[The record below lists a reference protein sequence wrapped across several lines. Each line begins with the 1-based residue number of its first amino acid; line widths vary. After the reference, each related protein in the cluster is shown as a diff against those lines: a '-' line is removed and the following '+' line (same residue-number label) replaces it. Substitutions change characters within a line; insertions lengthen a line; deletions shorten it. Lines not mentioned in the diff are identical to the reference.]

1 MTEAIA
7 NDFLILLNL
16 KKKLIA
22 ALVNYPF
29 FHFDFFS
36 KLIFMLGNKINRSVS
51 ADRKDGGTSTYSR
64 QLWKVI
70 PINKPYN
77 TNSKPSS
84 IEKPQGFVTWKK
96 FDQKFTGNKSRCLVS
111 VQQHS
116 GPFISLSIFFWR
128 SHCVVFVM
136 PANLFINCN
145 FNCVQRYLA

>member
-1 MTEAIA
+1 
-7 NDFLILLNL
+7 
-16 KKKLIA
+16 
-22 ALVNYPF
+22 
-29 FHFDFFS
+29 
-36 KLIFMLGNKINRSVS
+36 MLGNKIDRSVS
-51 ADRKDGGTSTYSR
+51 ADRKDGGTTSYPR

-116 GPFISLSIFFWR
+116 GPFISLSIFLKK
-128 SHCVVFVM
+128 SLCNLYNACKFVHK
-136 PANLFINCN
+136 L
-145 FNCVQRYLA
+145 